1 MNHKI
6 DLDEFVL
13 QVEIT
18 DLTNT
23 PPDPTSW
30 DSPDDFYGCREVEFS
45 VVSGVIYDDDGTPT
59 DLSASACKALG
70 EQYAELIE
78 DRLWTIV
85 DDAADNAALER
96 AEARAARYAA

>member
-23 PPDPTSW
+23 PADPTSW
-30 DSPDDFYGCREVEFS
+30 DSPEDFYGCRELEFK
-45 VVSGVIYDDDGTPT
+45 VVSGIGYDDNGTVELT
-59 DLSASACKALG
+59 DSELEQAG

-85 DDAADNAALER
+85 DGAADNAALER
-96 AEARAARYAA
+96 AEARAERSAA

>member
-13 QVEIT
+13 LVEIT

-23 PPDPTSW
+23 PPDPTSL
-30 DSPDDFYGCREVEFS
+30 DSPDDFYGCRELEFK
-45 VVSGVIYDDDGTPT
+45 VVSGIGYDENGTVELT
-59 DLSASACKALG
+59 ASELEAAG

-85 DDAADNAALER
+85 DDAKNNAALER
-96 AEARAARYAA
+96 AEARAVRYAA